1 MKNFK
6 LIFLLVL
13 ITAFAIVVLQ
23 NQTVWEV
30 RFLWMEG
37 ELPAIIMLFLT
48 LTVGFISGIIVS
60 LLAKRDKKPK
70 T

>member
-1 MKNFK
+1 MKSFK

-13 ITAFAIVVLQ
+13 ITSFAVVMLQ
-23 NQTVWEV
+23 NQTAWEV

-37 ELPAIIMLFLT
+37 ELPAIIMLFLI

-60 LLAKRDKKPK
+60 LLAKQDKQPK
-70 T
+70 N